1 MKKITTPLS
10 KSPTYFPLRW
20 LACCRTVATF
30 LCVLLTVTQ
39 VAGTSRGYVYQPGKV
54 YTVNSALGVA
64 TQIVIDPEERV
75 LDFGTGF
82 SAGWDLVRRENI
94 FYIKPKDPD
103 AETNMYVRTDRRSYL
118 FDLRVVSK
126 DWRNIDDAKSAGVH
140 YVVQFVY
147 SDDKSNKSSAQR
159 ANAALAKLEPP
170 KLDVVETP
178 DTRTVAPTGMSFE
191 PDGRKDYHT
200 RYEIAANDESKWLVP
215 TRVYDDGKFTY
226 LHFAQG
232 TPTAAIFGRSAL
244 RAQEY
249 VVNKTVASD
258 EALVVHGIHPV
269 VIVRYGNNTVA
280 IRRR

>member
-1 MKKITTPLS
+1 
-10 KSPTYFPLRW
+10 
-20 LACCRTVATF
+20 
-30 LCVLLTVTQ
+30 
-39 VAGTSRGYVYQPGKV
+39 
-54 YTVNSALGVA
+54 
-64 TQIVIDPEERV
+64 V

-94 FYIKPKDPD
+94 FYIKPKDTD

-118 FDLRVVSK
+118 FDLRIVSK
-126 DWRNIDDAKSAGVH
+126 EWRNIDDAKAAGVH

-178 DTRTVAPTGMSFE
+178 DTRAVAPTGMSFE